1 MTPKQ
6 YKAAIEKLGISQEAA
21 GVFFGYSP
29 RQGQRWANKER
40 AIPLAVGWCLEFML
54 KYGIKPGDLNKD
66 FK

>member
-6 YKAAIEKLGISQEAA
+6 YKAAIEALGLSQERA
-21 GVFFGYSP
+21 GVFFGCSP

-40 AIPLAVGWCLEFML
+40 AIPLAVVYCLQLML
-54 KYGIKPGDLNKD
+54 KHGVKPGDLNKD